1 MERIPDT
8 VDVAVITERL
18 RPFAQQ
24 AAEGLRHTSDGLRQT
39 SEGLWQSLDH
49 AREVIADRLE
59 PDAPVMLVRRPAL
72 STLAASGLPVASRL
86 RDFRRSP
93 LEWLALAVATAV
105 LATLAAFAI
114 AAVARR
120 VQARR
125 GRSVKAGA
133 GVAAM
138 QPVVIPI
145 SEEAADVVAGAEA
158 AAAGAEA
165 AVDDLEER
173 VAEAG

>member
-18 RPFAQQ
+18 RPLAQQ
-24 AAEGLRHTSDGLRQT
+24 ASEGLRHTTEGLLHTTDGLRQ
-39 SEGLWQSLDH
+39 SLEH
-49 AREVIADRLE
+49 AREAIVDRLE
-59 PDAPVMLVRRPAL
+59 PEAPVVIVPTPAAI
-72 STLAASGLPVASRL
+72 TLAARGFPLAARL

-105 LATLAAFAI
+105 VAALAAFAI

-125 GRSVKAGA
+125 ASVTPHAEP
-133 GVAAM
+133 AAPAE
-138 QPVVIPI
+138 PVVIPI
-145 SEEAADVVAGAEA
+145 SGEVADAAAEA
-158 AAAGAEA
+158 GIPPD
-165 AVDDLEER
+165 VEER